1 MMRLFLDECLSPK
14 IAQSL
19 NAEGIHVALHPRDF
33 GELGASDH
41 HVLARCIDQDLV
53 LVTANARDFRA
64 LVAAQEVHPG
74 LVILPSVG
82 RERSEALL
90 RDAIAFLS
98 KHGDPMDVIVNH
110 VLEVSIKAEMTLSTL
125 PTQEQ

>member
-1 MMRLFLDECLSPK
+1 M
-14 IAQSL
+14 
-19 NAEGIHVALHPRDF
+19 
-33 GELGASDH
+33 
-41 HVLARCIDQDLV
+41 
-53 LVTANARDFRA
+53 TANARDFRA
-64 LVAAQEVHPG
+64 LVAAQDVHPG

-82 RERSEALL
+82 RERSESLL

-110 VLEVSIKAEMTLSTL
+110 VLEVSIEAEMTLLML